1 MPVKIDYFKK
11 LCELCQDFGKA
22 RNRQEFLN
30 MIFASAMEIL
40 EGKAACLYQIEPGKP
55 ELLPVAQKGLSE
67 SYFRSRK
74 SMLVQKIVPLV
85 LKKGFFYCQDAASDP
100 KLEYPDAKKAEGI
113 ASILAV
119 PVMVKGKN
127 LGVFCLCTA
136 TPRDFTPE
144 EKKFLALLAQQGGGV
159 MEHARLI
166 DHLHRETQLFFDLA
180 VNLSSSLEVKGI
192 LHAMTADLA
201 KALVGIKGASIRLLD
216 ETKETLELVAAFGL
230 SKKYLQKGPVS
241 AQKSIAQAM
250 KNGKPVIILN
260 AATDRRVQYRAMNK
274 EEGIVSI
281 LAVPIKTKERVIG
294 VLRLYTKVVR
304 HFTAEEIKLVTAL
317 AYLGGL
323 AIQNASLYLVCQTEM
338 KDLQEELWSHRSWF

>member
-1 MPVKIDYFKK
+1 MPVTIDYFKK
-11 LCELCQDFGKA
+11 LCELCQAFGAA
-22 RNRQEFLN
+22 RNRREFLE
-30 MIFASAMEIL
+30 MIFASAVEIL
-40 EGKAACLYQIEPGKP
+40 EGKAACLYLINPGKP
-55 ELLPVAQKGLSE
+55 ELMPVAQKGLSE

-85 LKKGFFYCQDAASDP
+85 LKKGFFYCRDAVTDP
-100 KLEYPDAKKAEGI
+100 KLAYPDAKKAEGI

-119 PVMVKGKN
+119 PVMVKGRN
-127 LGVFCLCTA
+127 IGIFCLFTA
-136 TPRDFTPE
+136 TPKDFTPD
-144 EKKFLALLAQQGGGV
+144 EKQFLAVLAQQGGGV

-166 DHLHRETQLFFDLA
+166 DHVHRETQLFFDLA
-180 VNLSSSLEVKGI
+180 VNLSSSLEVKEI

-201 KALVGIKGASIRLLD
+201 KSLGGVKGASIRLLD
-216 ETKETLELVAAFGL
+216 EAEETLELVAAFGL

-250 KNGKPVIILN
+250 KNGNPVIILN
-260 AATDRRVQYRAMNK
+260 AATDRRVQYRAMNR

-281 LAVPIKTKERVIG
+281 LAVPIKTKEKVIG
-294 VLRLYTKVVR
+294 VLRLYTKAVR

-323 AIQNASLYLVCQTEM
+323 AIQNASLYLLCQTEM

>member
-1 MPVKIDYFKK
+1 MPVTIDYFKK
-11 LCELCQDFGKA
+11 LCELCQAFGAA
-22 RNRQEFLN
+22 RNRREFLE
-30 MIFASAMEIL
+30 MIFASAVEIL
-40 EGKAACLYQIEPGKP
+40 EGKAACLYLINPGKP
-55 ELLPVAQKGLSE
+55 ELMPVAQKGLSE

-85 LKKGFFYCQDAASDP
+85 LKKGFFYCRDAVTDP
-100 KLEYPDAKKAEGI
+100 KLAYPDAKKAEGI

-119 PVMVKGKN
+119 PVMVKGRN
-127 LGVFCLCTA
+127 IGIFCLFTA
-136 TPRDFTPE
+136 TPKDFTPD
-144 EKKFLALLAQQGGGV
+144 EKQFLAVLAQRGGGV

-166 DHLHRETQLFFDLA
+166 DHVHRETQLFFDLA
-180 VNLSSSLEVKGI
+180 VNLSSSLEVKEI

-201 KALVGIKGASIRLLD
+201 KSLVGVKGASIRLLD
-216 ETKETLELVAAFGL
+216 EAEETLELVAAFGL

-250 KNGKPVIILN
+250 KNGNPVIILN
-260 AATDRRVQYRAMNK
+260 AATDRGVQYRAMNR

-281 LAVPIKTKERVIG
+281 LAVPIKTKEKVIG
-294 VLRLYTKVVR
+294 VLRLYTKAVR

-323 AIQNASLYLVCQTEM
+323 AIQNASLYLLCQTEM